1 MSNKTFKYVGISTLN
16 GVRKL
21 RYANDNMRIKVLER
35 NGHKDVELIELPKA
49 MTKAEIEA
57 GDYTKQFNLG
67 VKNEKVRALADKA
80 KIGASAKT
88 ETVSTDAVTE

>member
-1 MSNKTFKYVGISTLN
+1 M
-16 GVRKL
+16 

-35 NGHKDVELIELPKA
+35 NGHKDVELIELPKV

-57 GDYTKQFNLG
+57 GSYTKQFNMG

-88 ETVSTDAVTE
+88 VDAETVSE

>member
-49 MTKAEIEA
+49 LTKAEIEA
-57 GDYTKQFNLG
+57 GGYTSQFNIG
-67 VKNEKVRALADKA
+67 VKNEKVRALADKV

-88 ETVSTDAVTE
+88 ETADEVTE

>member
-35 NGHKDVELIELPKA
+35 NGHKDVELIELPSA
-49 MTKAEIEA
+49 LTKAEIDA
-57 GDYTKQFNLG
+57 GGYTKQFNMG

-80 KIGASAKT
+80 KIASTAST
-88 ETVSTDAVTE
+88 ESAEAVTE